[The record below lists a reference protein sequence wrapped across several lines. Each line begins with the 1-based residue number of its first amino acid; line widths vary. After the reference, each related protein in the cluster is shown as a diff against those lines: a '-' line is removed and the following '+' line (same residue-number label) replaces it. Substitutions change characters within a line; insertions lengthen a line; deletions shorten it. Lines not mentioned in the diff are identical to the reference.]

1 MSRMRVLPIFGW
13 PGNRCRRRAW
23 AGLRILLC
31 ACSLLT
37 GLGIACPRGGS
48 ADPVAGR
55 EGKKQAGREGNA
67 KASPEG
73 EPSAAVAERVERL
86 IRQLGSE
93 SFEAREQADKE
104 LIAIGPPA
112 LAALGQ
118 ALKSADAEIARRAR
132 ICIPRIERNAKVA
145 SLVEQL
151 LKGARPESRAQAADQ
166 LMELGQLGKPA
177 LEAIPALM
185 QALDDP
191 DRYVR
196 VRAIVALRHM
206 GPAAKSA
213 VPKLM
218 EILKDEQAGEELRW
232 SAAIA
237 LGAVGPEAA
246 PAIPLLLKVLRTEVP
261 GLRNGAANALGD
273 IGRNE
278 KEVVPALIQALKHP
292 DPRVSSAAAGALGT
306 IGKEPSSS
314 IPALVEMLRDNERYQ
329 GSSDPRECA
338 LYALGKFGPVA
349 RPAVPVITKLVTDKR
364 EPDRIRRRAIETLG
378 ELGPAAKE
386 AVPALR
392 ALIEAKYL
400 SGEAAR
406 ALEAIEA
413 SKNDPEP
420 RRE

>member
-1 MSRMRVLPIFGW
+1 M
-13 PGNRCRRRAW
+13 RRAW

-31 ACSLLT
+31 AGCLLT
-37 GLGIACPRGGS
+37 GLGIVCPQRGS
-48 ADPVAGR
+48 ADPVEGR
-55 EGKKQAGREGNA
+55 EGNRQAGGEGNA

-112 LAALGQ
+112 LEQLRR
-118 ALKSADAEIARRAR
+118 ALKSADAEIARRVR

-151 LKGARPESRAQAADQ
+151 LKGARPESRVQAAGK
-166 LMELGQLGKPA
+166 LGELGKSAP
-177 LEAIPALM
+177 EAIPALL

-191 DRYVR
+191 DNHVR
-196 VRAIVALRHM
+196 DRATVALWNM
-206 GPAAKSA
+206 GPLARIA

-218 EILKDEQAGEELRW
+218 EILKDKQAGEDLRW

-237 LGAVGPEAA
+237 FGYVGPDAA
-246 PAIPLLLKVLRTEVP
+246 PAIPLLLKVLRTESP
-261 GLRNGAANALGD
+261 NLRNGAANALGD

-278 KEVVPALIQALKHP
+278 KEVVPALIQALKHR
-292 DPRVSSAAAGALGT
+292 DPRVSGAAAGALGR

-329 GSSDPRECA
+329 GSNDPRECA
-338 LYALGKFGPVA
+338 LYALGKFGPLA
-349 RPAVPVITKLVTDKR
+349 QAGIPVIMRIVRDNR
-364 EPDRIRRRAIETLG
+364 EDDLIRRRAIKTL
-378 ELGPAAKE
+378 EEMGPAAKE

-413 SKNDPEP
+413 SNE
-420 RRE
+420 